1 LISECVAKKKH
12 DKSKD
17 PEHDVH
23 VEHPS
28 FDGSAHEG
36 NPEYVHI
43 DRVVHIDPINMPA
56 RRTITEEEGYKPK
69 RSLNFDKILVQDV
82 DKEEP
87 MGTVSEIPEESMES
101 SQHSENERNGKVSA
115 VKQF

>member
-1 LISECVAKKKH
+1 MISECVAKKKH

-43 DRVVHIDPINMPA
+43 DPINMPT
-56 RRTITEEEGYKPK
+56 RRTITEEDRYKVK
-69 RSLNFDKILVQDV
+69 RSLGYDKILV
-82 DKEEP
+82 
-87 MGTVSEIPEESMES
+87 
-101 SQHSENERNGKVSA
+101 
-115 VKQF
+115 